1 MLIVLKIIHLPAWLS
16 RDFYL
21 RHRRR
26 PAAAPPPPRAV
37 SGRRPRA
44 GEGTGRR
51 GAKRAAPAKRASAKA
66 AAAGRGAASPGSRG
80 GPRRGRGGAERS
92 GGRTEPRRS
101 RPPAPPAAGAEP
113 RPPPGDAGLEGRPVL
128 LRPFTVALE
137 APPRSRGS
145 GSFLPGPA
153 ACPPPRRVLGV
164 AARGEA
170 RCWRQPLTGTFL
182 RCEIRGALAEAK
194 AATRTSAMAGRH
206 RARRNFRAEGWQ
218 GARPCAAASAPAAP
232 HILPNPKYQFVALRR
247 KSLTRSC
254 PNSNGMRK
262 ADALA

>member
-153 ACPPPRRVLGV
+153 ACPPP
-164 AARGEA
+164 EA
-170 RCWRQPLTGTFL
+170 RVAGGGSG
-182 RCEIRGALAEAK
+182 RGAVL
-194 AATRTSAMAGRH
+194 
-206 RARRNFRAEGWQ
+206 
-218 GARPCAAASAPAAP
+218 AAASYR
-232 HILPNPKYQFVALRR
+232 HLPALRDPR
-247 KSLTRSC
+247 GSGGGEGSDPHLGNRWPPPGPPKFQGRGMAGCKALRGRVSSC
-254 PNSNGMRK
+254 SASHPPESKVSVCRASAK
-262 ADALA
+262 IPDSELPKL

>member
-113 RPPPGDAGLEGRPVL
+113 RPPRVTPGSRGGLSCSGRSRSPSRL
-128 LRPFTVALE
+128 LRGAGAAAPSCP
-137 APPRSRGS
+137 APPPAPAEARVAGGGSGRGAVLAAASYRHLPALRDPRGS
-145 GSFLPGPA
+145 GGGEGSDPHLGNGWPPPGPPKFQGRGLA
-153 ACPPPRRVLGV
+153 GCKALRGRVSFCSASHPPESKVSVCR
-164 AARGEA
+164 
-170 RCWRQPLTGTFL
+170 
-182 RCEIRGALAEAK
+182 
-194 AATRTSAMAGRH
+194 
-206 RARRNFRAEGWQ
+206 
-218 GARPCAAASAPAAP
+218 ASAKIPDSE
-232 HILPNPKYQFVALRR
+232 LPKL
-247 KSLTRSC
+247 
-254 PNSNGMRK
+254 
-262 ADALA
+262 

>member
-113 RPPPGDAGLEGRPVL
+113 RPPRVTPGSRGGLSCSGRSRSPSRL
-128 LRPFTVALE
+128 LRGAGAAAPSCP
-137 APPRSRGS
+137 APPPAPRRGACWGWRLGARRGAGGSLLPAPSCAASS
-145 GSFLPGPA
+145 GGGEGSDPHLGNGWPPPGP
-153 ACPPPRRVLGV
+153 PKFQG
-164 AARGEA
+164 RG
-170 RCWRQPLTGTFL
+170 
-182 RCEIRGALAEAK
+182 
-194 AATRTSAMAGRH
+194 MAGCKALRGRVCSCSASH
-206 RARRNFRAEGWQ
+206 PPESKVSVCR
-218 GARPCAAASAPAAP
+218 ASAKIPDSE
-232 HILPNPKYQFVALRR
+232 LSKL
-247 KSLTRSC
+247 
-254 PNSNGMRK
+254 
-262 ADALA
+262 

>member
-182 RCEIRGALAEAK
+182 RCGLWRRRRQRPAPRQWL
-194 AATRTSAMAGRH
+194 AATGPAEISGQRDGRV
-206 RARRNFRAEGWQ
+206 Q
-218 GARPCAAASAPAAP
+218 GLARPRLLLQRLTSSR
-232 HILPNPKYQFVALRR
+232 IQSISLSRFGENP
-247 KSLTRSC
+247 
-254 PNSNGMRK
+254 
-262 ADALA
+262 